1 MLSENYLLGILEKV
15 IKNKGINFTTSE
27 IMFPKKAENVN
38 DHVKLLYPVLTKSLV
53 FNKYFFLT
61 VLLKD

>member
-1 MLSENYLLGILEKV
+1 MLSEKYLLGILEKV
-15 IKNKGINFTTSE
+15 INSKGINFTTSE

-38 DHVKLLYPVLTKSLV
+38 NHVNLLYPVLTKRLV

-61 VLLKD
+61 ILLED